1 MGANF
6 SSYII
11 VGINRIAYIYL
22 EFLIKNE
29 LFFNQSVFYFCNC
42 NELEI

>member
-29 LFFNQSVFYFCNC
+29 LFLINLYFIFVIVMN
-42 NELEI
+42 